1 MLDFKSVT
9 IADKNK
15 INDFIP
21 ESCKQ
26 ICDFSF
32 GNIFSWGIAENTRIA
47 EKDGFLFLRS
57 RFNGVKSYAF
67 PWGQGDIKTA
77 LAILSDDARE
87 RNVDFSFYC
96 LSEEQVYILKSIY
109 GDRFVFEEQRDFFDY
124 VYLSER
130 LSSLSGRKL
139 HSKKNHVNSF
149 FKKYNFTLED
159 LKEGNLKECLA
170 FSHIWHKNGPRNVKL
185 DEEMIVIEKA
195 FDNYF
200 ELGLYGVVLKV
211 DGNIIA
217 YALGEP
223 MADGKTFCTH
233 FEKASPD
240 FPTAYAAVNKLFAE
254 KLEKDFQYINR
265 EDDAGSEGLRK
276 AKLSYKPE
284 YLVKKYYG
292 KIV

>member
-1 MLDFKSVT
+1 MLEFKSIT

-15 INDFIP
+15 INELIP
-21 ESCKQ
+21 DSCKQ

-47 EKDGFLFLRS
+47 EDGGFLFLRS

-67 PWGQGDIKTA
+67 PWGNGDVKKA
-77 LAILSDDARE
+77 LDVLYEDAKE

-96 LSEEQVYILKSIY
+96 LSEEQVNILKGIY
-109 GDRFVFEEQRDFFDY
+109 GERFVFEERRDFFDY
-124 VYLSER
+124 VYLSES
-130 LSSLSGRKL
+130 LSTLSGRKL

-149 FKKYNFTLED
+149 LKKYNYSLEELD
-159 LKEGNLKECLA
+159 ESNLKECLE
-170 FSHIWHKNGPRNVKL
+170 FSHEWHRNGPRNVKL
-185 DEEMIVIEKA
+185 DEEMLVIEKA
-195 FDNYF
+195 FNNYF
-200 ELGLYGVVLKV
+200 ELGLYGALLRV
-211 DGNIIA
+211 DGNIVA

-240 FPTAYAAVNKLFAE
+240 FSTAYAAINKLFAE
-254 KLEKDFQYINR
+254 KLEGKYYYINR

-276 AKLSYKPE
+276 AKTSYKPE

-292 KIV
+292 KII

>member
-15 INDFIP
+15 INNFIP
-21 ESCKQ
+21 DSCNQ

-32 GNIFSWGIAENTRIA
+32 GNIFSWGVAENTRIA

-57 RFNGVKSYAF
+57 RFTGVKSYAF
-67 PWGQGDIKTA
+67 PWGQGDIKKA
-77 LAILSDDARE
+77 LAILSEDARE
-87 RNVDFSFYC
+87 RNADLSFYC
-96 LSEEQVYILKSIY
+96 LSEEQVDILKSIY
-109 GDRFVFEEQRDFFDY
+109 GDSFVFEEQRDFFDY
-124 VYLSER
+124 VYLSEK

-149 FKKYNFTLED
+149 LKKYNYTLEE
-159 LKEGNLKECLA
+159 LNKGNLKECLA
-170 FSHIWHKNGPRNVKL
+170 FSHAWHKNGPRNVKL

-195 FDNYF
+195 FENYF

>member
-1 MLDFKSVT
+1 MLEFESIT

-15 INDFIP
+15 IEKFIP
-21 ESCKQ
+21 DSCKQ
-26 ICDFSF
+26 ICDFNF
-32 GNIFSWGIAENTRIA
+32 GNIFSWGVAENTRFA

-67 PWGQGDIKTA
+67 PWGNGDIKNA
-77 LAILSDDARE
+77 LNILCEDAKE
-87 RNVDFSFYC
+87 RNADFSFYC
-96 LSEEQVYILKSIY
+96 LSEEQVNVLKDIY
-109 GDRFVFEEQRDFFDY
+109 GESFVYEEQRDFFDY

-149 FKKYNFTLED
+149 LKKYNYTLEE
-159 LKEGNLKECLA
+159 LNESNLKECLE
-170 FSHIWHKNGPRNVKL
+170 FSHMWHKNGPRNVKL
-185 DEEMIVIEKA
+185 DEEMLVIEKA
-195 FDNYF
+195 FENFF
-200 ELGLYGVVLKV
+200 ELGLYGALLRVE
-211 DGNIIA
+211 GNIVA
-217 YALGEP
+217 FALGEP

-240 FPTAYAAVNKLFAE
+240 FPTAYAAINKLFAE
-254 KLEKDFQYINR
+254 KLENKYYYINR

-276 AKLSYKPE
+276 AKTSYKPE

-292 KIV
+292 KII

>member
-1 MLDFKSVT
+1 MLEFKTIT

-15 INDFIP
+15 IEEFIP
-21 ESCKQ
+21 DSCKQ

-32 GNIFSWGIAENTRIA
+32 GNVFSWGIAENTKIA

-67 PWGQGDIKTA
+67 PWGKGDIKNA
-77 LAILSDDARE
+77 LNILREDAKE
-87 RNVDFSFYC
+87 RNAHFSFYC
-96 LSEEQVYILKSIY
+96 LSEEQVNVLRDIY
-109 GDRFVFEEQRDFFDY
+109 GESFIFEEQRDFFDY
-124 VYLSER
+124 VYLSEK

-149 FKKYNFTLED
+149 LKKYNYTLEE
-159 LKEGNLKECLA
+159 LSESNLKECLD
-170 FSHIWHKNGPRNVKL
+170 FSHVWHKNGPRNVKL

-195 FDNYF
+195 FANFF
-200 ELGLYGVVLKV
+200 ELGLYGALLRV
-211 DGNIIA
+211 DGNIVA

-240 FPTAYAAVNKLFAE
+240 FPTAYAAINKLFAE
-254 KLEKDFQYINR
+254 KLESKYYYINR

-276 AKLSYKPE
+276 AKTSYKPE

-292 KIV
+292 KII

>member
-21 ESCKQ
+21 DSCKQ

-57 RFNGVKSYAF
+57 RFNSVKSYAF
-67 PWGQGDIKTA
+67 PWGQGDIKRA
-77 LAILSDDARE
+77 LAILSDDAKE
-87 RNVDFSFYC
+87 RNADFSFYC
-96 LSEEQVYILKSIY
+96 LSEEQVDILKSVY
-109 GDRFVFEEQRDFFDY
+109 GDSFVFEEQRDFFDY
-124 VYLSER
+124 VYLSEK

-149 FKKYNFTLED
+149 LKKYNYTLED
-159 LKEGNLKECLA
+159 LNEGNLKECLA
-170 FSHIWHKNGPRNVKL
+170 FSHAWHKNGPRNVKL
-185 DEEMIVIEKA
+185 DEEMLVIEKA

-211 DGNIIA
+211 DGNIVA

-240 FPTAYAAVNKLFAE
+240 FSTAYAAVNKLFAE
-254 KLEKDFQYINR
+254 KLEKEFQYINR